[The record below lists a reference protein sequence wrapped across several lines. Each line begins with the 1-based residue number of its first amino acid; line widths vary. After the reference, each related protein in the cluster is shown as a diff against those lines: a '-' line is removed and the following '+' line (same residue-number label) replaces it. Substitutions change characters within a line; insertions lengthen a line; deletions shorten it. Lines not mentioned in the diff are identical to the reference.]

1 MLPPRQVRGT
11 DDIDEVVRYRTTD
24 LTRLTQIS
32 KIVTKVERR
41 EMDVRAAA
49 AASADAVG
57 ARHPYPRW
65 VASAAWAG
73 LAAAVALLLGGHP
86 LSAMTAF
93 VVTALIDRLGRP
105 LARWGVARFFLQM
118 VGALVG
124 TVATLALLALGV
136 LPPGPEPSLVIAA
149 GITVLLSGLSVVGAV
164 PDAIS
169 GFYVTAAG
177 RAAEIALLSAGL
189 LAGVIV
195 GRESSGRALARSG
208 RRGGR
213 RRHPARDFDV
223 RGGRCRRDVLAGL
236 LRTGAR
242 PVCSGVDGR
251 GRLGRVRLSHV
262 VRARWTGVS
271 TGIAASLVGIA
282 TAVSWR
288 GPVTR
293 PLVIILPGMVPLLP
307 GLTAYRGFYQLAAGN
322 IVGGVTA
329 TTSALAIG
337 LALAAGVAPGELRR
351 PTPSRI
357 KARSGEL
364 LAASRPL
371 NSRSP
376 SRGSVEV
383 CRGART
389 LRS

>member
-1 MLPPRQVRGT
+1 
-11 DDIDEVVRYRTTD
+11 
-24 LTRLTQIS
+24 
-32 KIVTKVERR
+32 
-41 EMDVRAAA
+41 MDVRAAA

-93 VVTALIDRLGRP
+93 VVTALIDRLDRP
-105 LARWGVARFFLQM
+105 LARWGVAPFFLQM

-136 LPPGPEPSLVIAA
+136 LPPGPEPRSSSRR
-149 GITVLLSGLSVVGAV
+149 GSRCCCRGCRSWV
-164 PDAIS
+164 PYQTRFPASTSPRRDGRPRS
-169 GFYVTAAG
+169 RCCLRTA
-177 RAAEIALLSAGL
+177 RRRHRRTQVRSRVRT
-189 LAGVIV
+189 LAG
-195 GRESSGRALARSG
+195 SS

-236 LRTGAR
+236 LR
-242 PVCSGVDGR
+242 VCSGVDGR

-293 PLVIILPGMVPLLP
+293 PLVIILPGIVPLLP

-337 LALAAGVAPGELRR
+337 LALAAGVALGNFVAR
-351 PTPSRI
+351 PR
-357 KARSGEL
+357 
-364 LAASRPL
+364 AASKQDL
-371 NSRSP
+371 ESS
-376 SRGSVEV
+376 
-383 CRGART
+383 
-389 LRS
+389 